1 MFQNFYWAPK
11 TQTQTPR
18 LRVSSRIILLRIRLL
33 QQRPKGPSDHL
44 VGGKE
49 EEREGGREREREGE
63 RERERERERK
73 REGERERGRER
84 STSRERE
91 MLILWMACVHAM
103 CANVGEKQKSCIC
116 VCGR

>member
-18 LRVSSRIILLRIRLL
+18 LKVSSRIILLRIRLL

-44 VGGKE
+44 VGR
-49 EEREGGREREREGE
+49 ERGREREGE

-103 CANVGEKQKSCIC
+103 CANVGEKQKSCKC